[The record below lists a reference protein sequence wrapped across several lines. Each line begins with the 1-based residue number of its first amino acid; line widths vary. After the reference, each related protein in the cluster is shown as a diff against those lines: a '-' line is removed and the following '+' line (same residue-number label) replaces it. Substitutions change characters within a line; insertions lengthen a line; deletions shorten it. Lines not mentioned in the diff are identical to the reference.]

1 MAAMNHLD
9 LNIFALFLGLYIIA
23 TEQISSTNP
32 CACMCEW
39 VYTVVFNK
47 VCMVEPWKSIE

>member
-1 MAAMNHLD
+1 MAAMNHL
-9 LNIFALFLGLYIIA
+9 GLRRPCIVLKAVHYCDRAKIIHKF
-23 TEQISSTNP
+23 
-32 CACMCEW
+32 MCEW